1 MPWFTL
7 TWFVLHVQL
16 VLTMFSSF
24 LKADFV
30 TLTCVAMGLLFV
42 HDASNLERSTFRKLV
57 GLVFFSLVY
66 DLVWFSIYNEDL
78 ENKLDGEI
86 QTGLRK
92 FSLLINY
99 FSFLFR
105 VSFIQ
110 SQNYFFRYCF
120 CLYCGKTRLISYS

>member
-1 MPWFTL
+1 
-7 TWFVLHVQL
+7 
-16 VLTMFSSF
+16 MFSSF

-30 TLTCVAMGLLFV
+30 TLTCVAIGLLFV

-66 DLVWFSIYNEDL
+66 DLVWFSIYNENL

-110 SQNYFFRYCF
+110 SQNYFLDTASAY
-120 CLYCGKTRLISYS
+120 TVERLD

>member
-1 MPWFTL
+1 
-7 TWFVLHVQL
+7 
-16 VLTMFSSF
+16 MFSSF

-30 TLTCVAMGLLFV
+30 TLTCVAIGLLFV

-110 SQNYFFRYCF
+110 SQNYFLDTASAY
-120 CLYCGKTRLISYS
+120 TVERLD

>member
-1 MPWFTL
+1 
-7 TWFVLHVQL
+7 
-16 VLTMFSSF
+16 MFSSF

-30 TLTCVAMGLLFV
+30 TLTCVAIGLLFI
-42 HDASNLERSTFRKLV
+42 HDASNLERSIFRKLV

-66 DLVWFSIYNEDL
+66 DLVWFSIYNENL

-110 SQNYFFRYCF
+110 SQNYFLDTASAY
-120 CLYCGKTRLISYS
+120 TVERLD

>member
-1 MPWFTL
+1 M
-7 TWFVLHVQL
+7 
-16 VLTMFSSF
+16 
-24 LKADFV
+24 
-30 TLTCVAMGLLFV
+30 TLTCVALGLLFV

-105 VSFIQ
+105 I
-110 SQNYFFRYCF
+110 
-120 CLYCGKTRLISYS
+120 LLLLILWKDSIDFVQLIKEQKEESTTSLELIKSPGRKAT

>member
-1 MPWFTL
+1 
-7 TWFVLHVQL
+7 
-16 VLTMFSSF
+16 MFSSF

-30 TLTCVAMGLLFV
+30 TLTCVAIGLLFV

-105 VSFIQ
+105 I
-110 SQNYFFRYCF
+110 
-120 CLYCGKTRLISYS
+120 LLLLILWKDSIDFVQLIKEQKEESTTSLELIKSPGRKAT

>member
-1 MPWFTL
+1 
-7 TWFVLHVQL
+7 
-16 VLTMFSSF
+16 MFSSF

-30 TLTCVAMGLLFV
+30 TLTCVAIGLLFV

-57 GLVFFSLVY
+57 GLVFFSLIY

-110 SQNYFFRYCF
+110 SQNYFLDTASAY
-120 CLYCGKTRLISYS
+120 TVERLD

>member
-1 MPWFTL
+1 
-7 TWFVLHVQL
+7 
-16 VLTMFSSF
+16 MFSSF

-30 TLTCVAMGLLFV
+30 TLTCVAIGLLFI

-110 SQNYFFRYCF
+110 SQNYFLDTASAY
-120 CLYCGKTRLISYS
+120 TVERLD

>member
-1 MPWFTL
+1 
-7 TWFVLHVQL
+7 
-16 VLTMFSSF
+16 
-24 LKADFV
+24 
-30 TLTCVAMGLLFV
+30 MGLLFV

-110 SQNYFFRYCF
+110 SQNYFLDTASAY
-120 CLYCGKTRLISYS
+120 TVERLD

>member
-1 MPWFTL
+1 M
-7 TWFVLHVQL
+7 LHVQL

-30 TLTCVAMGLLFV
+30 TLTCVTIGLLFV
-42 HDASNLERSTFRKLV
+42 HDATNLERSTFRKLV

-66 DLVWFSIYNEDL
+66 DIVWFSIYNEDV
-78 ENKLDGEI
+78 ENKLDGEV

-92 FSLLINY
+92 FSLLLNY

-105 VSFIQ
+105 VS
-110 SQNYFFRYCF
+110 S
-120 CLYCGKTRLISYS
+120 THS